1 MADMAVFLEPQTQ
14 AVAGTDAAPQD
25 AYDSQAESR
34 EVRVPPP
41 WPLQP
46 RARVT
51 PNLFGVS
58 FGLAGLAGAW
68 SAAYHLADAPAWA
81 ADVLWCVAAVTW
93 LATLVP
99 YVVNALR
106 AHRVR
111 ADLED
116 RTLGPFVA
124 LAPIVGILLGVS
136 LAEHARAVGVG
147 VFVTALVC
155 TVLVAAWLMSQWI
168 LSETVLGQ
176 WHPGYFIPSVAGGFL
191 ASNGA
196 AALGY
201 PPLAKLMFGYA
212 LISYA
217 VLAPIVFS
225 RLFTQRQLPTPLLP
239 TMAIAGAPPCVAAN
253 TWFEINHGRP
263 DTIASLLTGYA
274 ILMLLVQLRFV
285 PAYLRVPFGP
295 PWWAFSFSYA
305 AAFVLAIRWL
315 AAERAPDQQSWT
327 YAVLTGVTLFIGALA
342 VRTIA
347 ALLRGDFLPRPTNR
361 AGVFSRPEDIRK

>member
-1 MADMAVFLEPQTQ
+1 VADVAVFPEPQTEV
-14 AVAGTDAAPQD
+14 VAGTDASPQN
-25 AYDSQAESR
+25 ACDSQAQSR
-34 EVRVPPP
+34 EVGVPAPRPP
-41 WPLQP
+41 QAG
-46 RARVT
+46 ARVT
-51 PNLFGVS
+51 PNLFGIG
-58 FGLAGLAGAW
+58 FGIAGLAGAW
-68 SAAYHLADAPAWA
+68 SAAYHLAHVPAWPA
-81 ADVLWCVAAVTW
+81 EVFWCVAAVTW

-116 RTLGPFVA
+116 STFGPFVA
-124 LAPIVGILLGVS
+124 LAPIVAILLSVS

-147 VFVTALVC
+147 VFATALVC
-155 TVLVAAWLMSQWI
+155 TVLIAAWLMGQWI
-168 LSETVLGQ
+168 LSETVPGQ

-201 PPLAKLMFGYA
+201 PLLAKLMFGYA
-212 LISYA
+212 LINYA

-239 TMAIAGAPPCVAAN
+239 TMVIAGAPPLVAAN

-263 DTIASLLTGYA
+263 DTVASLLTGYA
-274 ILMLLVQLRFV
+274 IFMLLVQLRLV
-285 PAYLRVPFGP
+285 PAYIRVPFGP
-295 PWWAFSFSYA
+295 AWWAFSFSYA

-327 YAVLTGVTLFIGALA
+327 YVVLTGVTLFIGALA

-347 ALLRGDFLPRPTNR
+347 ALLRGDFLPGPAN
-361 AGVFSRPEDIRK
+361 